1 MNGYYGAAVF
11 ILSNFFSSLPFLIAI
26 SGVTGTI
33 TFFMVKY
40 QSEFPR
46 YAFFCLNLF
55 GCIAMVESVMMIVAS
70 LVPNFLMGIIAG
82 AGVLVITNS
91 INKIIHLPILPSQF
105 HALLAGDYD
114 ADIRVLPPAPG
125 PPQAILAVPGILHR
139 VRGVVA
145 AGRIQERHA
154 GAGVRPIV
162 SGRSQNKRGVRADE
176 DVRVVAGSFKVV
188 GFKRGVFPHH
198 SLQIPLL
205 CDPEAEGES
214 WALPAFVL
222 CEQSSLSSQTTT
234 ATLPPTLHI
243 SSLQESRLLVF
254 AGGP

>member
-91 INKIIHLPILPSQF
+91 RNKT
-105 HALLAGDYD
+105 
-114 ADIRVLPPAPG
+114 
-125 PPQAILAVPGILHR
+125 
-139 VRGVVA
+139 
-145 AGRIQERHA
+145 
-154 GAGVRPIV
+154 
-162 SGRSQNKRGVRADE
+162 
-176 DVRVVAGSFKVV
+176 
-188 GFKRGVFPHH
+188 
-198 SLQIPLL
+198 
-205 CDPEAEGES
+205 
-214 WALPAFVL
+214 FVL
-222 CEQSSLSSQTTT
+222 SCIY
-234 ATLPPTLHI
+234 PMI
-243 SSLQESRLLVF
+243 S
-254 AGGP
+254 